1 MRGTDVAYRIEVR
14 DRDLNRVGVID
25 TWIQLDMVVQFND
38 QGSWKLLVKAGT
50 PQAELLQQGGGVAI
64 YQDGVQTPILTGQIE
79 DFQTYWT
86 VQQHSSQGSI
96 FVGGKT
102 DNKLAYQRL
111 AFPEP
116 GLPVSQQ
123 YSSPNDTRNVKKQ
136 ANVLMFDE
144 VRRSLGSGALANRQV
159 AGVDAGSS
167 PTPFGSVKSDTLRY
181 DVIGEKFAE
190 WSSDKKTGWRFIYNP
205 NTKSIEFRTYQP
217 RDLSGK
223 IRFSPELGNLREYIW
238 TLSAPKVT
246 RVIVAC
252 QGEGK
257 ERYIW
262 QKIDSAS
269 ETEWNLQIEQLVDR
283 RDIPLKT
290 DTNGNPVLVVKKDAD
305 GFDDLGQNPSGEDW
319 TSDLDRARRDYQSAV
334 LERDAAQA
342 QLDAAE
348 TDEEKAAA
356 NARLSAANTALNDA
370 KSDLIN
376 EINAAKATV
385 VAYYLEVIE
394 QAADEVL
401 KEGEKSGN
409 FQIYPIDTEQIM
421 FGRDYFVGDIVSVEV
436 NGVTYKDMVRE
447 VNITVDDGGN
457 ALTVSPKIGDQ
468 GSGDPLNLYQT
479 VFDLRRK
486 LRKLEA
492 RM

>member
-1 MRGTDVAYRIEVR
+1 VAYRIEVR
-14 DRDLNRVGVID
+14 DKDLNRVGEID

-38 QGSWKLLVKAGT
+38 QGSWNLLVKAGT

-79 DFQTYWT
+79 TFQKYWT
-86 VQQHSSQGSI
+86 TVQHSSEGSV

-111 AFPEP
+111 AFPAP
-116 GLPVSQQ
+116 NLPVSQQ
-123 YSSPNDTRNVKKQ
+123 YSSPNDTRVVKKQ
-136 ANVLMFDE
+136 ANVLMWEE
-144 VRRSLGSGALANRQV
+144 VHKSLGPGALANRQV
-159 AGVDAGSS
+159 AGVTTGTA
-167 PTPFGSVKSDTLRY
+167 PTGFGSTKSDTLRY
-181 DVIGEKFAE
+181 DVIGEKFSE
-190 WSSDKKTGWRFIYNP
+190 WSADNKTGWRFIYNP
-205 NTKSIEFRTYQP
+205 NTKSIELRVYQP
-217 RDLSGK
+217 RDLSK
-223 IRFSPELGNLREYIW
+223 SIRFSPELGNLREYIW
-238 TLSAPKVT
+238 TLTAPKVT

-262 QKIDSAS
+262 QKIDSVS
-269 ETEWNLQIEQLVDR
+269 ETEWNLQIEQFVDR

-290 DTNGNPVLVVKKDAD
+290 DSNGNPVLVVKKDAD
-305 GFDDLGQNPSGEDW
+305 GFDDLGENPDGTDW
-319 TSDLDRARRDYQSAV
+319 TSDLYRARRDYQSAV

-348 TDEEKAAA
+348 TDAEKAAA

-370 KSDLIN
+370 KSDLIQ

-385 VAYYLEVIE
+385 VDYYLEVIE

-409 FQIYPIDTEQIM
+409 FQIYPIDTEQIK
-421 FGRDYFVGDIVSVEV
+421 FGRDYFVGDIVTVEV
-436 NGVTYKDMVRE
+436 DGVSYSDIVRE
-447 VNITVDDGGN
+447 VSISVDDGGN
-457 ALTVSPKIGDQ
+457 AVSVSPKIGEQ
-468 GSGDPLNLYQT
+468 GAGEPLNLYKS
-479 VFDLRRK
+479 VYEMRRK